1 MKYIKE
7 SFQELSKVSWP
18 TLEQTVKYTAYVLI
32 FSAITAALI
41 GAMDLAFNS
50 GYKQVVDYTI
60 EQGINTQVEA
70 APAIQDGGT
79 QPIQVNTNGTAQPL
93 DIQVEGGSGQA
104 TVTPA
109 Q

>member
-41 GAMDLAFNS
+41 GAIDLVFNTS
-50 GYKQVVDYTI
+50 YKQVVDFTI
-60 EQGINTQVEA
+60 EQGINAQVES
-70 APAIQDGGT
+70 APVIQGGGT
-79 QPIQVNTNGTAQPL
+79 QPIQINSDGAAQPI
-93 DIQVEGGSGQA
+93 DVKVEGGSGNA